1 MKRASFIFR
10 MILACLPALLQ
21 IPSLLAIRIV
31 LDVSK
36 NQAAAIVQNADG
48 SYQMVADSLD
58 TFTNF
63 LSYFWI
69 WGIVLLCLAA
79 AVAIPIVSGLRRG
92 APCIP
97 VAAMGAAVTAG
108 QAVLAVIFAFVCP
121 GIYDFTLCAFMIVRY
136 FFIDLSIQLP
146 LEFPPQFLLIALGA
160 LFGIA
165 ALCALVL
172 SVTELALWII
182 DKNKAKY
189 QATAS

>member
-1 MKRASFIFR
+1 MKRVSFIFR
-10 MILACLPALLQ
+10 MILACLTALLQ

-31 LDVSK
+31 LEVSQYK
-36 NQAAAIVQNADG
+36 ASSIVQNADG

-63 LSYFWI
+63 LSYIWI

-79 AVAIPIVSGLRRG
+79 AVAIPIVLGIRRG

-97 VAAMGAAVTAG
+97 VVSLGAAVTAG

-121 GIYDFTLCAFMIVRY
+121 GIYDFTLCAFVIVRY
-136 FFIDLSIQLP
+136 FFIDLSIHLP
-146 LEFPPQFLLIALGA
+146 LEFPPQFLLIALSV

-172 SVTELALWII
+172 SVTELVLWVTR
-182 DKNKAKY
+182 KAREN
-189 QATAS
+189 

>member
-31 LDVSK
+31 LEVSQY
-36 NQAAAIVQNADG
+36 QASSIVQNADG

-63 LSYFWI
+63 LSYIWI

-79 AVAIPIVSGLRRG
+79 AVAIPIVLGIRRG

-97 VAAMGAAVTAG
+97 VISLGAAITVG
-108 QAVLAVIFAFVCP
+108 QAVLAFIFAFVCP
-121 GIYDFTLCAFMIVRY
+121 SLYDFTLCAFTIVRY
-136 FFIDLSIQLP
+136 FFADLSMQLP
-146 LEFPPQFLLIALGA
+146 LEFPPQFLLIALSV

-165 ALCALVL
+165 ALCALAL
-172 SVTELALWII
+172 SIIELILFVR
-182 DKNKAKY
+182 KKRAK
-189 QATAS
+189 QA